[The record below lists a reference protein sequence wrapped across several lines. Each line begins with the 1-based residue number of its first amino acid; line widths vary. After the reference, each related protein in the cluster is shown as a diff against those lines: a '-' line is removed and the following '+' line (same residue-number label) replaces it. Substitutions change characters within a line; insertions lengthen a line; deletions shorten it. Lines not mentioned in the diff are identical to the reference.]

1 MNLVVVLSAGRF
13 VFQLCANLVLFSIT
27 LFLPSSVTDIR
38 SGNRFGQWNSCM
50 RAAVCNVIV
59 DDYVLCVLF
68 VNVWRNQVWLTLPNV
83 VAIPFT
89 KRNTI
94 ASYIFSHK
102 GTLGGDYDPIA
113 NYIDVGAISAT
124 LDVVA
129 NRCRSKAYHDYRNYY
144 MQVGYAKIEATSLA
158 RVAGRYHLARW
169 QVRIGIR

>member
-1 MNLVVVLSAGRF
+1 MLLLPLRCRCWYMLLINFVDYFMFVFDRNMFLPVWTKEKCFWVFDVRQLIYFPLSAVAMNLVVVLSAGRF

-59 DDYVLCVLF
+59 DDHVLCVLF

-89 KRNTI
+89 QRNTI
-94 ASYIFSHK
+94 ASYIFRTREHW
-102 GTLGGDYDPIA
+102 
-113 NYIDVGAISAT
+113 
-124 LDVVA
+124 VA
-129 NRCRSKAYHDYRNYY
+129 CTTQSPT
-144 MQVGYAKIEATSLA
+144 TST
-158 RVAGRYHLARW
+158 
-169 QVRIGIR
+169 